1 MWGDIDQPTA
11 CAGRDMPLPKIERC
25 QGISTV
31 FATNW
36 YRFCDVHF
44 CAFSAF
50 FLAFCLHS
58 VQRGAFSSCISQRI
72 FVLLERTFAHFK
84 ALCCILSA
92 STLLCLGVHLLCI
105 HDAPFLDQC
114 LMCILLHSC
123 ILYSMTFLRI
133 LTHSERLLR
142 ILGCMGGCS
151 GEAPRHARPGMTA
164 VIYVFFRVA
173 FGAHSSAS
181 PVHLLCI
188 LV

>member
-1 MWGDIDQPTA
+1 MFLQ
-11 CAGRDMPLPKIERC
+11 LPRRSPPPPHEP
-25 QGISTV
+25 GISTV

-44 CAFSAF
+44 CAFFAF

-58 VQRGAFSSCISQRI
+58 VQRDAFSSCISERI
-72 FVLLERTFAHFK
+72 FVHLKRIFAHLK

-92 STLLCLGVHLLCI
+92 RTLLCLGVHLLCI

-164 VIYVFFRVA
+164 GIYFFFRVA

>member
-1 MWGDIDQPTA
+1 MFLQ
-11 CAGRDMPLPKIERC
+11 LPRRSPPPPHEP
-25 QGISTV
+25 GISTV

-44 CAFSAF
+44 CAFFAF

-58 VQRGAFSSCISQRI
+58 VQRDAFSSCISERIFVHLQRI
-72 FVLLERTFAHFK
+72 FAHLK

-142 ILGCMGGCS
+142 ILGCMGGCICRTRTLFC
-151 GEAPRHARPGMTA
+151 ALLAHPC
-164 VIYVFFRVA
+164 A
-173 FGAHSSAS
+173 F
-181 PVHLLCI
+181 
-188 LV
+188 

>member
-1 MWGDIDQPTA
+1 MRRTFLRI
-11 CAGRDMPLPKIERC
+11 
-25 QGISTV
+25 
-31 FATNW
+31 
-36 YRFCDVHF
+36 FCK
-44 CAFSAF
+44 
-50 FLAFCLHS
+50 FLAFVCIRSKGVHS
-58 VQRGAFSSCISQRI
+58 VHASHNAFLC
-72 FVLLERTFAHFK
+72 FLNAFFAHFK

-164 VIYVFFRVA
+164 GICIFFRVVA